1 MFRSPPP
8 FSNHEKSSFETFGF
22 YPLVL
27 VPFFFFFSLFLM
39 AVYVGHVL
47 GILLFGL
54 LSSFFLIGSEAK
66 ITVSED
72 GIFVKRMVF
81 GTSYWNFDEVR
92 FKAGG
97 IILAYG
103 GIYGGWIMPLRWRE
117 CARSINSSRF
127 EGTSVY
133 EKGPSKI
140 PALIYLLAAPLML
153 FIIGKVTAYFKLTT
167 LPSVWALVWASGMTL
182 SVIAYFN
189 TAPIQ
194 TTIGKF
200 DKKQTSIIIG
210 LTTGL
215 ITFLSVL
222 LIYMATF

>member
-1 MFRSPPP
+1 MTVARSYK
-8 FSNHEKSSFETFGF
+8 KSSFETLGF

-27 VPFFFFFSLFLM
+27 APFFFFFSLFFM
-39 AVYVGHVL
+39 AVYVGHVI

-66 ITVSED
+66 ITISED
-72 GIFVKRMVF
+72 GIFVKRMVL

-97 IILAYG
+97 RVLAYG

-117 CARSINSSRF
+117 CARSINSSRYK
-127 EGTSVY
+127 GSSVY
-133 EKGPSKI
+133 EKGPSGI
-140 PALIYLLAAPLML
+140 PALIYLLAAPLIL
-153 FIIGKVTAYFKLTT
+153 FIIGRVTAYFKLTI

-189 TAPIQ
+189 TAPVQ
-194 TTIGKF
+194 TRIGQF
-200 DKKQTSIIIG
+200 NKKQTSIVIG
-210 LTTGL
+210 LTIGL

-222 LIYMATF
+222 LIYMATRT